1 MTPFLFAYGTLQP
14 ARAPQE
20 IRDVLKK
27 IRPVGKAVAH
37 GILYDLGEYPGAVF
51 GDQFSD
57 SVKGQ
62 VFRLPHGAAERD
74 TLLHSLDEYEGVNLQ
89 DPSRGLFVR
98 RQLPVLL
105 RNGRKITCWAYEYAG
120 ERPKEPPI
128 FDGLYVG
135 PRKNRRTSSRRFRS
149 NPKVT
154 Q

>member
-14 ARAPQE
+14 TRAPQE
-20 IRDVLKK
+20 IRDVLKR
-27 IRPVGKAVAH
+27 IRPVGKAVAR

-51 GDQFSD
+51 GDEFSD
-57 SVKGQ
+57 SVKGS
-62 VFRLPHGAAERD
+62 VFRLPHDAAERGN
-74 TLLHSLDEYEGVNLQ
+74 LLDRLDEYEGVNSH
-89 DPSRGLFVR
+89 DPSSSLFVR

-120 ERPKEPPI
+120 ARPKEPPI

-149 NPKVT
+149 NSKVT